1 MLHTGWIYQSKNSD
15 KCLVLGYKKDAFCYI
30 IECRKPKYEL
40 FCNKEYEMKTI
51 GDEFMY
57 SVLQETNFKDLI
69 LSDCYGNDFV
79 LIYKII
85 EEDENDILNNPL
97 NPLHL
102 TLVSSCDY
110 EKSIDETKNIKKL
123 DDTKVKQWYIKNK
136 LLYQNLYDYLSDVEV
151 DIMLLDYTKSTKE
164 QFQSAKKYYF
174 RYAFEKLYQKVKDIR
189 IIKSSDE
196 KYVVYLRKNKILTIL
211 NKKASKE
218 QNVLSYM
225 RTVTY
230 QYYNPTA
237 YIKDYVE
244 TKTDKIV
251 EKYEDL

>member
-1 MLHTGWIYQSKNSD
+1 MLHTSWIYQSKNSD
-15 KCLVLGYKKDAFCYI
+15 KWLVLGYKTDVFCDMI
-30 IECRKPKYEL
+30 KHRKQNYEL
-40 FCNKEYEMKTI
+40 FCNKEYEMTDI
-51 GDEFMY
+51 VDMFMY
-57 SVLQETNFKDLI
+57 SVLHETNFKDFI
-69 LSDCYGNDFV
+69 LNDCNYFV
-79 LIYKII
+79 LIYKLI

-97 NPLHL
+97 NPKHL
-102 TLVSSCDY
+102 TLISACDY

-123 DDTKVKQWYIKNK
+123 DDTKVKQWYIKNR
-136 LLYQNLYDYLSDVEV
+136 LLYQDLDDYVNDTAV
-151 DIMLLDYTKSTKE
+151 DAMILDYTKSTKE

-225 RTVTY
+225 YTVIY

-237 YIKDYVE
+237 YIKDYV
-244 TKTDKIV
+244 KTQKDKFV